1 VSGTPRPAGQVGAA
15 GPADAAHA
23 HAADTL
29 AREATLAEI
38 QAFVQ
43 RQGRRVLTFAGYSGA
58 GYEDPQ
64 AMLTQAARVLD
75 MHDPA
80 RTLVNIGATAEGV
93 GAVYAL
99 ARQRGFTTMGIVS
112 TLARDEHVPLS
123 PWVQQVF
130 YVADPSWGGRLPGPD
145 DRLSPTSAAIVELSD
160 ELVLIGGGAVAC
172 DEALA
177 ARRAGK
183 PVCFVP
189 ADMAH
194 APAVEKARRRGEPP
208 PDLRGEAH
216 ASLSGS

>member
-1 VSGTPRPAGQVGAA
+1 MSGAA
-15 GPADAAHA
+15 GGRPPPAGTADAAEPVRG
-23 HAADTL
+23 AAMP
-29 AREATLAEI
+29 AREATLDDI

-43 RQGRRVLTFAGYSGA
+43 RQGKRVLSFAGYSGA
-58 GYEDPQ
+58 GYEDPG
-64 AMLTQAARVLD
+64 AMLAQAAAVLD
-75 MHDPA
+75 AHDPA
-80 RTLVNIGATAEGV
+80 RTLVNIGATVEGI

-112 TLARDEHVPLS
+112 TRARDERVPLS

-130 YVADPSWGGRLPGPD
+130 VVADESWGGRLPGPD
-145 DRLSPTSAAIVELSD
+145 DRLSPTSAAIVAISD
-160 ELVLIGGGAVAC
+160 ELVLIGGGAVAR

-183 PVCFVP
+183 PVCFLP

-194 APAVEKARRRGEPP
+194 APALEQARRRGRPA

-216 ASLSGS
+216 AALAGP